1 MSHFLKKLFR
11 DRKGNALAIAAAAM
25 PLVIGSAGLATDTVQ
40 WALWK
45 RQLQRT
51 ADSGALAGVHAI
63 VQGQNVNSA
72 VTRDL
77 AINSHVGITTNSTIE
92 NSPTVGAYT
101 SDPYAVRVAL
111 SVQKKLGFSSLFL
124 SVAPTIN
131 AVATATVVPHG
142 KYCVISLEETATTGL
157 SYTGNATVDL
167 GCGMATNSRG
177 AAAVYASG
185 SSTVIASPLAAVGGI
200 PNSSNFADGTMLRPY
215 SMKQE
220 DPFADVQPPAV
231 PNPCAND
238 PRRVSSDPAITLSGC
253 FKGLTLNSDVTLTG
267 EIIIDGGDFDI
278 GAQANITC
286 NGCVIILTNKSTN
299 ANAQIGTVKINGG
312 ATLNMSAPTSGTYAG
327 ILFYQ
332 DRRAQD
338 GNSANNQN
346 HINGNSSSFFQGAFY
361 FSGQEVFMNG
371 TSGMSTACVQMV
383 ARRVSFSGNTAIN
396 NSCPTDSGAGAFD
409 GSMIRLVE

>member
-45 RQLQRT
+45 RQLQRA

-77 AINSHVGITTNSTIE
+77 AVNSHVGIAATSDIQ

-131 AVATATVVPHG
+131 AVATATVVPTG
-142 KYCVISLEETATTGL
+142 KYCVISLEETTTTGL
-157 SYTGNATVDL
+157 TYAGNATVDL

-177 AAAVYASG
+177 AQAVDASG

-200 PNSSNFADGTMLRPY
+200 PNSNNFADGTMLQPY

-220 DPFADVQPPAV
+220 DPFADIEPPAV
-231 PNPCAND
+231 PNGCTSHTVGVNATQ
-238 PRRVSSDPAITLSGC
+238 TLSGC
-253 FKGLTLNSDVTLTG
+253 FRDLTILGTATLVG
-267 EIIIDGGDFDI
+267 EIILDGGGFRV
-278 GAQANITC
+278 GSQATVNC
-286 NGCVIILTNKSTN
+286 NGCVIILTNKNSN
-299 ANAQIGTVKINGG
+299 SNAQIGDVDITGG

-338 GNSANNQN
+338 GNSANNEN

-361 FSGQEVFMNG
+361 FPGQVVYMNG

-383 ARRVSFSGNTAIN
+383 ARRVSFSGNTAIT
-396 NSCPTDSGAGAFD
+396 NSCPAGSGAGAFD
-409 GSMIRLVE
+409 GSMVRLVE